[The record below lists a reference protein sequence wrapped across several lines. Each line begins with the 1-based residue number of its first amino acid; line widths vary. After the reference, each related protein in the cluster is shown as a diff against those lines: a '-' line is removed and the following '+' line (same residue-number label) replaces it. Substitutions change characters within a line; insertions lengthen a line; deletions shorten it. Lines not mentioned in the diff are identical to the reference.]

1 MVVLALA
8 MFLALFWFSGQI
20 LGIYDTSGQLQ
31 LGLFAA
37 FLFGIVCGY
46 KVHQRD

>member
-8 MFLALFWFSGQI
+8 MFLALFAFSGQI
-20 LGIYDTSGQLQ
+20 LGVQDVTGMLQ

-46 KVHQRD
+46 RVRA